1 MADTINP
8 KAIQKIRVG
17 SQDHPIDAVTIEGKV
32 KEDIGDL
39 VTEIDG
45 TSTDLEYPS
54 AKCMYDIIYK
64 DPS

>member
-8 KAIQKIRVG
+8 KAIQKIKVG
-17 SQDHPIDAVTIEGKV
+17 SQDHPIDAVTIEGKS

-39 VTEIDG
+39 VTEISAS
-45 TSTDLEYPS
+45 STDSQYPS
-54 AKCMYDIIYK
+54 AKCLYDIIYK